1 MVEYN
6 IQSAIDYLNLIIS
19 QHREQDKNKF
29 GLKLNIV
36 DDSNNVIDYIT
47 NYYNSQLIS
56 CAMKYCVLE
65 KDYEIIIWW

>member
-19 QHREQDKNKF
+19 QRKEVNESKF

-47 NYYNSQLIS
+47 NYYNSQGIS

-65 KDYEIIIWW
+65 RDYEIIIWW

>member
-1 MVEYN
+1 MEYN

-19 QHREQDKNKF
+19 QRKEVNENKF

-36 DDSNNVIDYIT
+36 DDSNNVIDNIT
-47 NYYNSQLIS
+47 NYYNSQLVS
-56 CAMKYCVLE
+56 CTMKYCVLE